1 MKILTVVGARPQFI
15 KAACVSRIIS
25 ARRGVEEVIVH
36 TGQHFDRSM
45 SDSFFDQLDIPKP
58 RYNLGISDLNHGAMT
73 GKMLSG
79 IEELIQKERP
89 DWMLVYGDT
98 NSTLAGALAAVKQ
111 GLPVAHVEAGLRSN
125 NMAMPEEINRIL
137 TDRVSGLLLCPTQA
151 AVANLEQERFP
162 FFSAKNQ
169 VQRLINVGDVM
180 FDAVLH
186 YKSRALEISL
196 GAFGVQ
202 EKGYILCTLHRQENT
217 DNDQRLIDIVTALKI
232 IAKDSIILFPL
243 HPRTR
248 HRLKLLGMLE
258 MGEKLIFL
266 DPLPYLHMQRLQMG
280 ASIIMTDSGGI
291 QKEAYFHRVP
301 CITLR
306 DETEWVETLRDG
318 SNQLVGADID
328 KILSAT
334 SVGNTLMSSGKN
346 LFGDGH
352 SAEKIVTELTR

>member
-1 MKILTVVGARPQFI
+1 MKILTVVGARPQFV
-15 KAACVSRIIS
+15 KAACVSRAFS
-25 ARRGVEEVIVH
+25 ARREVEEVIVH
-36 TGQHFDRSM
+36 TGQHFDKNM
-45 SDSFFDQLDIPKP
+45 SAAFFDQLDIPKP
-58 RYNLGISDLNHGAMT
+58 RYNLGVSDLNHGAMT

-79 IEELIQKERP
+79 IEDLIQKERP

-125 NMAMPEEINRIL
+125 NMAMPEEVNRIL
-137 TDRVSGLLLCPTQA
+137 TDRVSSLLLCPTHA

-169 VQRLINVGDVM
+169 VQRVIDVGDVM

-196 GAFGVQ
+196 SSFGVQ
-202 EKGYILCTLHRQENT
+202 EKGYILCTLHRQENV
-217 DNDQRLIDIVTALKI
+217 DNDQRLRDIFTALKI
-232 IAKDSIILFPL
+232 ISKDSIVVFPL

-258 MGEKLIFL
+258 IDERLIFL
-266 DPLPYLHMQRLQMG
+266 DPLPYLQMQRLQMS
-280 ASIIMTDSGGI
+280 ASMIMTDSGGI
-291 QKEAYFHRVP
+291 QKEAYFYRVP

-306 DETEWVETLRDG
+306 DETEWVETLEDR
-318 SNQLVGADID
+318 SNQLVGADIN
-328 KILSAT
+328 KIVSAAK
-334 SVGNTLMSSGKN
+334 VGNTLMSSGQN
-346 LFGDGH
+346 RFGDGH
-352 SAEKIVTELTR
+352 SAEKIVAELTR